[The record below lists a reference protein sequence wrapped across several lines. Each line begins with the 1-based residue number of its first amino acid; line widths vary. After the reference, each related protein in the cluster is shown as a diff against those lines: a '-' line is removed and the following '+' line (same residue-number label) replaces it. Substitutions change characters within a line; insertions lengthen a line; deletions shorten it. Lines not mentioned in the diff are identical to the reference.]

1 MRQNTG
7 LYFFPLQIKHKNF
20 FELEGF
26 RVIVEKRKN
35 DPPVSEATV
44 KIKVG
49 GVSEL
54 SAGEGDGPVN
64 ALDNALRKVLLRFY
78 PRIKD
83 ILPEWVGKPW
93 RWMIPDDPKHK
104 QQWLITWGEFIL
116 DFARVLNFHI
126 LDIQEISL
134 VYPFQNPL
142 IRKKLTQKQLVQISD
157 YLVGIEKAKWWDDEK
172 SRLRV
177 YWKTLKSFT
186 DELYEY
192 AFQNGYG
199 MVTAFDIVKMKQSWS
214 TLPPPDVRM
223 LMKLLV
229 ESKRAL
235 WADSEKKTIQF
246 ILDHKNYLDIINLY
260 PFRMT
265 TASNYAL

>member
-1 MRQNTG
+1 MAEMQR
-7 LYFFPLQIKHKNF
+7 K
-20 FELEGF
+20 
-26 RVIVEKRKN
+26 RDKRKKTTN
-35 DPPVSEATV
+35 TTDVLGEILDEVTKGKTQPKSSDLNKISIEAQKAAKASTISQQRNVTKTHSIIEIPPSQTMETVSTT
-44 KIKVG
+44 K
-49 GVSEL
+49 L
-54 SAGEGDGPVN
+54 QAGKAD
-64 ALDNALRKVLLRFY
+64 

-186 DELYEY
+186 DELYGY

-246 ILDHKNYLDIINLY
+246 IYD
-260 PFRMT
+260 
-265 TASNYAL
+265 